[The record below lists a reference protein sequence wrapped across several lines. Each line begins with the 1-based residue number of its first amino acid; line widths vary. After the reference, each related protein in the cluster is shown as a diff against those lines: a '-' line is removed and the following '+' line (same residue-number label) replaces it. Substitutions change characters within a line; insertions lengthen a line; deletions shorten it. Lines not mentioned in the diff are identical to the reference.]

1 MLLEL
6 NPFQTELFCIAR
18 PRVLSEASFF
28 GDFGDFL
35 HFRIIFAMGFSRF
48 WVARVVIFGYFG
60 SPAAPFG
67 GSGPIST
74 IFGFVVIL
82 GALRHELTLPF

>member
-1 MLLEL
+1 MILYSALRAI
-6 NPFQTELFCIAR
+6 PPPCLFIG
-18 PRVLSEASFF
+18 FIF
-28 GDFGDFL
+28 GEFL
-35 HFRIIFAMGFSRF
+35 HFWIIFAMGFSRF
-48 WVARVVIFGYFG
+48 WEAKVVIFDHFG

-82 GALRHELTLPF
+82 GAFGDERLFPF